1 MADEKKAAKKRY
13 QRSERRFRRLSNSA
27 LESLKPEER
36 YPQAHLDQLKHE
48 LEEAHK
54 EVETQAEAYRDLL
67 DSDDETEKPAALATD
82 SLLEELQQDV
92 SRVTSVIAKLSVK
105 SKFEEVEDRKVKIR
119 SEPSG
124 MKLQKFDPPK
134 FSGDTRAFP
143 AFITHYRKHVETQ
156 FGKDPFILMKCL
168 SGEAEKHV
176 RSVEENYDEMMTLRA
191 GILTGFNLS

>member
-92 SRVTSVIAKLSVK
+92 SRVTSVIAK
-105 SKFEEVEDRKVKIR
+105 
-119 SEPSG
+119 
-124 MKLQKFDPPK
+124 Q
-134 FSGDTRAFP
+134 A
-143 AFITHYRKHVETQ
+143 
-156 FGKDPFILMKCL
+156 
-168 SGEAEKHV
+168 
-176 RSVEENYDEMMTLRA
+176 
-191 GILTGFNLS
+191 